1 MRWKAFYYFLF
12 TIYTILILE
21 HNLLVASVLRRYYN
35 QLNFMR
41 HVIFKK
47 IVQAALREDIGTG
60 DVTTRLTISPK
71 RMSEA
76 NIFYKQRA
84 VVCGLEL
91 ARMVFQSLDPGITFS
106 AHVRE
111 GELVR
116 PGQRIVHLRGKSRA
130 ILTGE
135 RVALNFLSYLSA
147 IATHTRDF
155 CEAIKPS
162 RAIILDTRKTTPT
175 LRVLE
180 RYAVCVGGG
189 KNHRFDLGEMALL
202 KDNHR
207 VLAARPGDLARV
219 VRELHNKTHKPVE
232 IEVDTLEEF
241 KEVLAASP
249 EMVLLDN
256 MSVAE
261 MRRAVKIVRSL
272 PRGRRPLLEASGGVT
287 LKRVKAIAQTGVDR
301 ISIGALT
308 HSRSSIDVS
317 LEITA

>member
-1 MRWKAFYYFLF
+1 MRNKLF
-12 TIYTILILE
+12 K
-21 HNLLVASVLRRYYN
+21 
-35 QLNFMR
+35 Q
-41 HVIFKK
+41 
-47 IVQAALREDIGTG
+47 IVREALREDIGAG
-60 DVTTRLTISPK
+60 DVTTQLTISP
-71 RMSEA
+71 RRVSEA
-76 NIFYKQRA
+76 NIFYKQRS

-91 ARMVFQSLDPGITFS
+91 ARMVFESLDSGILFD
-106 AHVRE
+106 AHVKE
-111 GELVR
+111 GDVACAGERV
-116 PGQRIVHLRGKSRA
+116 VHLRGKSRA

-155 CEAIKPS
+155 CDAIRPS

-207 VLAARPGDLARV
+207 ALAARPGDLARV
-219 VRELHNKTHKPVE
+219 VRELHQKTHKPVE

-241 KEVLAASP
+241 KEVLTAHP

-256 MSVAE
+256 MSVE
-261 MRRAVKIVRSL
+261 DMKLAVRMVRKM
-272 PRGRRPLLEASGGVT
+272 PRSARPLLEASGGVN
-287 LKRVKAIAQTGVDR
+287 LKNVKAIARTGVDR

-308 HSRSSIDVS
+308 HSRFVIDVS